1 MHEGTMM
8 LLNYKKCLFLFIV
21 GARAISHYLTSGF
34 LTLLKTA
41 VNETIGRIGMIAA
54 RNFPCMEKLIF
65 KPIPK

>member
-1 MHEGTMM
+1 M
-8 LLNYKKCLFLFIV
+8 LLKYKKCLFLFTV
-21 GARAISHYLTSGF
+21 GARAISHYLTSWF